1 MASKWHIS
9 WHQDP
14 QELSPRGAPAGDG
27 DTKEQVCSAS
37 FLCRAA
43 SPNASRW
50 LPSPDL
56 PAPAW
61 PPSPE
66 RGGPGDWL
74 LMKREGRG
82 DGVLLPR
89 VVTGNP
95 RLPRVGRFL
104 GLLTSM
110 RQMAAIN
117 PCGEE
122 GGWPPAHS
130 PTGTEP
136 LGLTGREKQSPASN
150 HTRQPGSRP
159 FPARGL
165 AKSAAGEADGQ
176 GHRASCETIKYSYF
190 KMLFL
195 PLSSGTTCHAEMDNQ
210 QNPRDVL
217 TSCGRCFRATLEGES
232 APGILWEPKY
242 RGLKC

>member
-1 MASKWHIS
+1 MTFL
-9 WHQDP
+9 P
-14 QELSPRGAPAGDG
+14 QRGPLSL
-27 DTKEQVCSAS
+27 SA
-37 FLCRAA
+37 
-43 SPNASRW
+43 
-50 LPSPDL
+50 
-56 PAPAW
+56 
-61 PPSPE
+61 
-66 RGGPGDWL
+66 GGPGDWL
-74 LMKREGRG
+74 LTKREGRG

-95 RLPRVGRFL
+95 RLPRVRRFL

-130 PTGTEP
+130 PTGTEA

-150 HTRQPGSRP
+150 HTREPGSRP

-165 AKSAAGEADGQ
+165 AKSAAGEAEGQ
-176 GHRASCETIKYSYF
+176 AHPASCETIKYGYF
-190 KMLFL
+190 EMLFL
-195 PLSSGTTCHAEMDNQ
+195 PLSSGTTCHAEMENQ

-217 TSCGRCFRATLEGES
+217 TSCGCCFRATLEGES
-232 APGILWEPKY
+232 APGILWSQNTGASNADTVIDPSPS
-242 RGLKC
+242 RGTSTTAPHSCAICTTV